1 MVNEVMD
8 FITAADP
15 QVGQA
20 IRAEYNFYELMQK
33 LQEKFSKKQ

>member
-1 MVNEVMD
+1 MLREKGVFPMVNEVMD

-20 IRAEYNFYELMQK
+20 IRAEYDRQQLNI
-33 LQEKFSKKQ
+33 